1 MDHFG
6 KLVLRLSVG
15 GLMLF
20 HGIHKL
26 THGFTMIG
34 DMLVKNQLPRELMWG
49 VIAGEVLAPILLII
63 GWMTRPAAALV
74 AFTMVMSIYLVFRD
88 SLLTLNEFGALTYEL
103 NLIYLLGSVA
113 ILFLGAGAFSISKG
127 QGKLD

>member
-49 VIAGEVLAPILLII
+49 VIVGEVVAPVLLIV

>member
-6 KLVLRLSVG
+6 KLILRLSIG

-20 HGIHKL
+20 HGVHKL
-26 THGFTMIG
+26 MHGFNMIG
-34 DMLVKNQLPRELMWG
+34 DMLVKNHLPREMMWG
-49 VIAGEVLAPILLII
+49 VPVGEVVAPILLIL

-74 AFTMVMSIYLVFRD
+74 AFTMVMSIYLVFKD
-88 SLLTLNEFGALTYEL
+88 SLFALNEYGAVAYEMNLLYLFGAL
-103 NLIYLLGSVA
+103 A
-113 ILFLGAGAFSISKG
+113 ILFSGAGRFSVSKG